1 MLPESLQ
8 TYEDA
13 TGLDGAVP
21 GAIVDGQHTRG
32 ELVLDIAPDQIIPAL
47 RYCKVQGRYERLS
60 AVTAVDWYPVEPR
73 FELVYLLHSLARNT
87 RLRLTARVSGTAA
100 EIDSATAVWIAA
112 NWYEREIFDLFGVR
126 FRNHPDLRRIMLPD
140 DWEGHPL
147 RKDYPKTGPRV

>member
-8 TYEDA
+8 TLEDA
-13 TGLDGAVP
+13 AGLDGALP
-21 GAIVDGQHTRG
+21 EAIVNGQHTRG
-32 ELVLDIAPDQIIPAL
+32 ELALEIAPEQIIPAL
-47 RYCKVQGRYERLS
+47 RYFKTQGRYERLS

-100 EIDSATAVWIAA
+100 EIDSATAVWISA

-147 RKDYPKTGPRV
+147 RKDYPKTGSRV